1 MAATY
6 VPHLIHQPG
15 RDYPETN
22 CYTDTL
28 VELLHSRGH
37 EPLAMLG
44 HLVRTDFE
52 GDQFTFFK
60 PPQGD
65 LERLFGVDIHEM
77 QPVGA
82 LPDQM
87 AEQLARGRSMTA
99 ELDSFFLPDTAAT
112 DYRRNHVKTTIAVDA
127 IDRDA
132 TVLQY
137 FHNQGRHELSGD
149 DYLGV
154 FRLDGTPPE
163 VLPPYL
169 ELARFD
175 GPPAEDQHAVARELL
190 AHHLGY
196 RPAENPFEAFGAQ
209 LAEDLPRLLE
219 GDLEG
224 FHAYAFAT
232 VRMAGAAFELLQAH
246 CDWLLGE
253 RVEPLDRIVEGC
265 KVLSFRLARR
275 RAFDPA
281 PAIAGMASA
290 WGEAME
296 DLERAVSHQ

>member
-1 MAATY
+1 MTITDY
-6 VPHLIHQPG
+6 DPHLIHQPG

-22 CYTDTL
+22 CYTDTI
-28 VELLHSRGH
+28 VELLHSRGL

-65 LERLFGVDIHEM
+65 LELLYGVDIHEM

-87 AEQLARGRSMTA
+87 ARQVALGRSVTA

-112 DYRRNHVKTTIAVDA
+112 DYRRAHVKTTVAVEA
-127 IDRDA
+127 IDVEGEWLR
-132 TVLQY
+132 Y
-137 FHNQGRHELSGD
+137 FHNQGRHELSGE
-149 DYLGV
+149 DYRGV
-154 FRLDGTPPE
+154 FRLDGAPE
-163 VLPPYL
+163 GVLPPYL

-175 GPPAEDQHAVARELL
+175 GPRATDLRGTARGLL
-190 AHHLGY
+190 AHHLRY
-196 RPAENPFEAFGAQ
+196 RPSDNPFDRFGAR
-209 LAEDLPRLLE
+209 LEADLPRLLE
-219 GDLEG
+219 GSSQD

-232 VRMAGAAFELLQAH
+232 VRMAGAAFELLQTH
-246 CDWLLGE
+246 CEWLLE
-253 RVEPLDRIVEGC
+253 RRVEPLDRIVEGA

-275 RAFDPA
+275 RAFDHTPA
-281 PAIAGMASA
+281 VTGMAAA
-290 WGEAME
+290 WQEGME
-296 DLERAVSHQ
+296 ELERAVAD

>member
-1 MAATY
+1 MSTATY
-6 VPHLIHQPG
+6 VPHRIHQPG

-22 CYTDTL
+22 CYTDTI
-28 VELLHSRGH
+28 VELLHSRGL

-65 LERLFGVDIHEM
+65 LERLYGIDVHEM

-87 AEQLARGRSMTA
+87 AAQLAQGRSMTA

-127 IDRDA
+127 IDRDREWLA
-132 TVLQY
+132 Y
-137 FHNQGRHELSGD
+137 FHNQGRHELSGE
-149 DYLGV
+149 DYRGV
-154 FRLDGTPPE
+154 FRLDGAPPE
-163 VLPPYL
+163 LLPPYL
-169 ELARFD
+169 ELVRFD
-175 GPPAEDQHAVARELL
+175 GPPAADPRAVARDLL
-190 AHHLGY
+190 AHHLRY
-196 RPAENPFEAFGAQ
+196 RPLDNPFARFGTRLEA
-209 LAEDLPRLLE
+209 DLPRLLE
-219 GDLEG
+219 GSSDD

-232 VRMAGAAFELLQAH
+232 VRMAGANFELLQSH
-246 CDWLLGE
+246 CEWLLE
-253 RVEPLDRIVEGC
+253 RRVEPLDRIVESC

-275 RAFDPA
+275 RAFDPG
-281 PAIAGMASA
+281 PATTTMAAA
-290 WGEAME
+290 WSEAME
-296 DLERAVSHQ
+296 ELERAVQG

>member
-1 MAATY
+1 MTVTDY

-28 VELLHSRGH
+28 VELLHARGH

-65 LERLFGVDIHEM
+65 LERLYGVDVHEM

-87 AEQLARGRSMTA
+87 AEQVAHGRSVTA

-112 DYRRNHVKTTIAVDA
+112 DYRRAHVKTTIAVDA

-132 TVLQY
+132 EWLRY
-137 FHNQGRHELSGD
+137 FHNQGRHELSGE
-149 DYLGV
+149 DYRGV
-154 FRLDGTPPE
+154 FRLDGASE
-163 VLPPYL
+163 DVLPPYL
-169 ELARFD
+169 ELVRFD
-175 GPPAEDQHAVARELL
+175 GPAAADQRAVALDLL
-190 AHHLGY
+190 RHHLRY
-196 RPAENPFEAFGAQ
+196 RPSDNPFGRFGSRLEA
-209 LAEDLPRLLE
+209 DLPRLLAGSAE
-219 GDLEG
+219 D

-232 VRMAGAAFELLQAH
+232 VRMAGAGFELLQTH
-246 CDWLLGE
+246 CEWLLGS

-281 PAIAGMASA
+281 PAVTGMAAA
-290 WGEAME
+290 WSEAME
-296 DLERAVSHQ
+296 DLERAVSD